1 MNSRIGLGLL
11 LVAAGLL
18 AVILGIRRGGG
29 NEVLFVAAGLL
40 AEAGG
45 LFLISSGSPKK
56 KQ

>member
-18 AVILGIRRGGG
+18 AVVLGISRGGG
-29 NEVLFVAAGLL
+29 QTWAFITIGLL

-45 LFLISSGSPKK
+45 LFLIYSGSPKK

>member
-11 LVAAGLL
+11 LVSAGLL
-18 AVILGIRRGGG
+18 AVVLGVLRGGDQRL
-29 NEVLFVAAGLL
+29 LFMAAGLL

-45 LFLISSGSPKK
+45 LFLIYSGSPKK

>member
-1 MNSRIGLGLL
+1 MNGRIGLGLL

-18 AVILGIRRGGG
+18 VVILGLGR
-29 NEVLFVAAGLL
+29 EQALVFVAVGLL

-45 LFLISSGSPKK
+45 LYLIYSGSPKK

>member
-1 MNSRIGLGLL
+1 MNIRIGLGLL

-18 AVILGIRRGGG
+18 AAVLGISQGGG
-29 NEVLFVAAGLL
+29 QNLPFVAVGLL

-45 LFLISSGSPKK
+45 LYLIYSGSPKK

>member
-1 MNSRIGLGLL
+1 MNIRIGLGLL

-18 AVILGIRRGGG
+18 AVILGFSRDNGQTLPFI
-29 NEVLFVAAGLL
+29 AGLL

-45 LFLISSGSPKK
+45 LYLIYSGSPKK

>member
-11 LVAAGLL
+11 LVSAGLL
-18 AVILGIRRGGG
+18 AVILGITRGG
-29 NEVLFVAAGLL
+29 EQTMVFIIAGLL

-45 LFLISSGSPKK
+45 LFLISSGFPKK

>member
-1 MNSRIGLGLL
+1 MNIRIGLGLL

-18 AVILGIRRGGG
+18 AVVLGISRGGG
-29 NEVLFVAAGLL
+29 QMLPLTVGLI

-45 LFLISSGSPKK
+45 LFLIYSGSPKK